1 MNFKYKPNKELIKKR
16 NYILSPQTKNRSS
29 LLNHYKCYSFNYR
42 RSKTLSADII
52 CKSLGRESVKYN
64 LKVETKINDL
74 VKKSIADS
82 NSLLFIKEKP
92 LLHCIKYYYYS
103 VGKQLLNQISEFK
116 CWEILK
122 NDSSIFSQNYL
133 IKIIK
138 SKILDLNWL
147 TDLKKDSKIK
157 RLLLNI
163 FQQFTI
169 NEE

>member
-1 MNFKYKPNKELIKKR
+1 MILENENIFNELF
-16 NYILSPQTKNRSS
+16 YLLSSYN
-29 LLNHYKCYSFNYR
+29 
-42 RSKTLSADII
+42 
-52 CKSLGRESVKYN
+52 KYN
-64 LKVETKINDL
+64 KNSDLDYNSINNL
-74 VKKSIADS
+74 I
-82 NSLLFIKEKP
+82 
-92 LLHCIKYYYYS
+92 YYYP
-103 VGKQLLNQISEFK
+103 VGKQLLNQITEFK
-116 CWEILK
+116 FWEILK
-122 NDSSIFSQNYL
+122 NDSSIYSQNYL

>member
-1 MNFKYKPNKELIKKR
+1 MLDSYSV
-16 NYILSPQTKNRSS
+16 LS
-29 LLNHYKCYSFNYR
+29 
-42 RSKTLSADII
+42 
-52 CKSLGRESVKYN
+52 
-64 LKVETKINDL
+64 
-74 VKKSIADS
+74 
-82 NSLLFIKEKP
+82 IKERP
-92 LLHCIKYYYYS
+92 LLHCIKYYYYP

-116 CWEILK
+116 CQEILK

>member
-74 VKKSIADS
+74 VKKYVR
-82 NSLLFIKEKP
+82 F
-92 LLHCIKYYYYS
+92 
-103 VGKQLLNQISEFK
+103 
-116 CWEILK
+116 
-122 NDSSIFSQNYL
+122 IFS
-133 IKIIK
+133 IIY
-138 SKILDLNWL
+138 
-147 TDLKKDSKIK
+147 K
-157 RLLLNI
+157 RKTFITLY
-163 FQQFTI
+163 
-169 NEE
+169 